1 MSEVHATPEYRELLR
16 SFTANRVFS
25 HMHPYELYRRWL
37 EAVWV
42 FVNAAYDLET
52 FRKTLDAYTP
62 EQGTEFG
69 RLFNLYVDAVE
80 RLPYRDVL
88 GSLFMELDVKSVAN
102 GQFFSPWGIA
112 EMLARMQFSKQSFEE
127 IVQEKGV
134 VTVLDPAVGSGVML
148 LAFASVVDQELGRSA
163 VNRLRLYG
171 NDIDLRCV
179 HMCRIQLRMNGL
191 DSFGRMAGLLDSLS
205 APELRVLPET
215 TPDDRVIE
223 LKPVAEHESRQLV
236 MF

>member
-1 MSEVHATPEYRELLR
+1 MAEVHSTPEYRELLK
-16 SFTANRVFS
+16 SFSANRVFS
-25 HMHPYELYRRWL
+25 YMHPYELYRKWL

-42 FVNAAYDLET
+42 FVNAPYDLDT
-52 FRKTLDAYTP
+52 FKKTLDAYTP
-62 EQGTEFG
+62 EQGKEFG

-88 GSLFMELDVKSVAN
+88 GSLFMELDVKSVQA
-102 GQFFSPWGIA
+102 GQYFTGFDLA
-112 EMLARMQFSKQSFEE
+112 LFMARMQFSKESFEA
-127 IVQEKGV
+127 IVKEKGV
-134 VTVLDPAVGSGVML
+134 VTVMDPAVGSGVML
-148 LAFASVVDQELGRSA
+148 LAFASVVDEALGREG

-191 DSFGRMAGLLDSLS
+191 DSFGRIAALCMPLDDKPAL
-205 APELRVLPET
+205 EILPE
-215 TPDDRVIE
+215 PEMDKSVIVMR
-223 LKPVAEHESRQLV
+223 PVAHTEQMV